1 MSSHVPWVGRPL
13 LGSGFGSSYVLW
25 VIPSMAV
32 QAGTLVALPFHHGL
46 VVEQEQSQGWLLSI
60 RLASFRLLTPSA
72 SFLFASSS
80 RNCGWSKW
88 IPYYA
93 FFWFTLQLLLFWSF
107 LSCPVLSLCD
117 AIDSS
122 ITIAAY
128 RLVWVLFTNYNLL
141 RSQISPLAKWTLH
154 WSLVFWST
162 MAWSVD
168 VCAYDVVTVE
178 LLITSSC

>member
-1 MSSHVPWVGRPL
+1 MCHGWVAHFWVQVLGAHMCFGLSLPWQCR
-13 LGSGFGSSYVLW
+13 
-25 VIPSMAV
+25 
-32 QAGTLVALPFHHGL
+32 QAPWWHCH
-46 VVEQEQSQGWLLSI
+46 SI
-60 RLASFRLLTPSA
+60 MVWW
-72 SFLFASSS
+72 
-80 RNCGWSKW
+80 WSKSK
-88 IPYYA
+88 A
-93 FFWFTLQLLLFWSF
+93 KVGFFQSDWLRFDCSLHLPLSF
-107 LSCPVLSLCD
+107 SPQALVTAADQNGYLTTPFSSLPSNYCSSDLSCPVLSLCD

>member
-107 LSCPVLSLCD
+107 LSCPVLVWRNWQQHYHRRIPISL
-117 AIDSS
+117 SS
-122 ITIAAY
+122 VYQLQFASFADLPVGEMDTP
-128 RLVWVLFTNYNLL
+128 LV
-141 RSQISPLAKWTLH
+141 AG
-154 WSLVFWST
+154 
-162 MAWSVD
+162 
-168 VCAYDVVTVE
+168 
-178 LLITSSC
+178 LLIDDGLISWCLCIWCCHRWTAYY